1 MLQYLTKSDKFPSIF
16 GGSERLGSRTSYLR
30 RRRKDRFQD
39 VKGISR
45 TTHQFVPDKRIAN
58 TIYRQKWKDR
68 GTSNHSGS
76 AAAFVC
82 WSCSTATLA
91 IQCDTP
97 SRHAAHRM
105 VTSGSLHTVAQ
116 WRAHIVQVVERSRV
130 RRSTTSGYERTYTA
144 SLSLSH
150 VICSLIIYDT
160 MRCGYTEEMPS
171 HLICYLSLSLSPVR
185 YICRRICHYA
195 VLTYR
200 VNRSVT
206 ARNAIAFNTCG
217 MGRAASTNINAR
229 EQGYRIHD
237 FLLNELY
244 LRCGSKRNS
253 LGDGYYKRYHV

>member
-1 MLQYLTKSDKFPSIF
+1 MKRSGHFQSFRKCGSICLLKLF
-16 GGSERLGSRTSYLR
+16 YCNPCDTVRHSITTRCTSHGNQRFAAHSGTVACTHCASSRTQQGSPFYNIGL
-30 RRRKDRFQD
+30 RKD
-39 VKGISR
+39 I
-45 TTHQFVPDKRIAN
+45 
-58 TIYRQKWKDR
+58 
-68 GTSNHSGS
+68 
-76 AAAFVC
+76 
-82 WSCSTATLA
+82 
-91 IQCDTP
+91 
-97 SRHAAHRM
+97 HR
-105 VTSGSLHTVAQ
+105 L
-116 WRAHIVQVVERSRV
+116 
-130 RRSTTSGYERTYTA
+130 

-171 HLICYLSLSLSPVR
+171 HLICYLSLSFSPVR
-185 YICRRICHYA
+185 YICRRICQYA
-195 VLTYR
+195 VLTYS

-206 ARNAIAFNTCG
+206 ARNAIAFNTSG